1 MNPLIS
7 VIACFVATAL
17 VTILL
22 LIDNAR
28 TRSYVRRNILSTTRV
43 TNAMME
49 HREELKQFL
58 KEKNQ

>member
-28 TRSYVRRNILSTTRV
+28 TRSYVRRNILSNTRV